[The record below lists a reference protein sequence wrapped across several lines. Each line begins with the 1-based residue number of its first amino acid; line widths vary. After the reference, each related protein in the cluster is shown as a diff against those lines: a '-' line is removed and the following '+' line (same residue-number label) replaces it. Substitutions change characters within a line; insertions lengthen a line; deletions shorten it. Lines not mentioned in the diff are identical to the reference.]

1 MEYNRLPL
9 KGTVNT
15 RELGGYPTKDGKVTK
30 YHIFIRSD
38 GLTNLIEEDNIFLK
52 EYGITDIV
60 DLRGSTSIQNTFISD
75 DNIDKKFFNFHYI
88 PLSNNGIEEY
98 VKNNQYSDNFN
109 FGIGYSYLLD
119 NKDRIKEIFDV
130 LANSKGGVLFHCAA
144 GKDRTGVVAALI
156 LGLCNVPT
164 QDIVANYEVTSTYIS
179 KSKFMEVYSKNMQKS
194 DSLFITTFIDNLI
207 QKYYSYENY
216 LLECGISKERLEKI
230 KNKLCI

>member
-38 GLTNLIEEDNIFLK
+38 GLTNLTEEDNIFLK

>member
-38 GLTNLIEEDNIFLK
+38 GLTNLTEEDNIFLK

-119 NKDRIKEIFDV
+119 NKGRIKEIFDV

-179 KSKFMEVYSKNMQKS
+179 KSKFMELYSKNMQKS

-216 LLECGISKERLEKI
+216 LLECGISKEKLEKI